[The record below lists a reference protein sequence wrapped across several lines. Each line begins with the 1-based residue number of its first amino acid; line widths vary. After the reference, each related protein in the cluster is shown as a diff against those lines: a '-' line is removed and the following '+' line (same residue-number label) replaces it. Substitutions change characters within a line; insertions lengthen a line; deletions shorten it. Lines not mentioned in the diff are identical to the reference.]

1 MKFILSGFALALLP
15 TALSYAPVKRAPVC
29 ELSGRHGNQ
38 NKITHQTGLTLDQ
51 CVSKCQTTSSCLSV
65 QFAKSGSEK
74 GYCNLFSVAAQKA
87 RTKPDIKNEWFFYDR
102 DCRTV
107 QPPVQPPVQPTVQ
120 CGVYGD
126 GNDFY
131 KTTTVKDVEQCKAA
145 CKSDDKCKSS
155 EFKPSN
161 GKCWLYSKPVSEA
174 KTKDDT
180 KGTWIFNDR
189 DCPTAQPSVQCGVYG
204 DGRDFYKTTT
214 VPSVEQCMATCKSDD
229 KCKSS
234 EFKPSNGKCWLY
246 SKPVSEAKTKDD
258 TKGTWIFNDRDC
270 AKAEQSPVC
279 GVIGNGIP
287 CQNGLLQ
294 HIKSGSGTVEKCA
307 SACLSKPDCK
317 SYHVQRA
324 ENGGSQA
331 TGCWLLRGNATA
343 CKGPGKTGVYFDR
356 ECAK

>member
-189 DCPTAQPSVQCGVYG
+189 DC
-204 DGRDFYKTTT
+204 
-214 VPSVEQCMATCKSDD
+214 
-229 KCKSS
+229 
-234 EFKPSNGKCWLY
+234 
-246 SKPVSEAKTKDD
+246 
-258 TKGTWIFNDRDC
+258 